1 MPFSPKSVFLPHS
14 CGVSLHWCAGC
25 VTSPAGHILFGR
37 SFTCQSTVWYEITN
51 CNHHSGLSLTKQCF
65 CDTMSVMDITKLY
78 NYHKQRQGIGME
90 NQFIRHEPC
99 FERILF
105 VLTLDR
111 KKMKER
117 ILIGEEQQIRFR
129 LNGSQN
135 AEVLCDMTRPLGT
148 FLINFERDTDRDWN
162 LYGLSPLRQ
171 ALHSNRW
178 EQPELEQAASEF
190 LWEKYLSND
199 PLKMYVAFRI
209 WNSYLLAREP
219 RDRNAA
225 CDRFMDKMS
234 SLTGVFHNE
243 TMSFDRETG
252 KPKHFQ
258 AGSLYFKG
266 APSEDTRLDLWFPD
280 NRRTEEC
287 VSAYASLYPLITYYL
302 NRLNDWGL
310 CFRRCKVCGKYF
322 LAKSQRYE
330 LCSDNCRKAQALQN
344 KREFDERARENNYD
358 LLYKNE
364 CQNWRNKINKAKRT
378 AGFPADQLEEMLTAF
393 EAFKKEA
400 LKRKKAVKEKTAS
413 PKEFTDWLYQQSN
426 IIINLSVY

>member
-1 MPFSPKSVFLPHS
+1 
-14 CGVSLHWCAGC
+14 
-25 VTSPAGHILFGR
+25 
-37 SFTCQSTVWYEITN
+37 
-51 CNHHSGLSLTKQCF
+51 
-65 CDTMSVMDITKLY
+65 
-78 NYHKQRQGIGME
+78 ME

-178 EQPELEQAASEF
+178 KQPELEQAASEF

-219 RDRNAA
+219 
-225 CDRFMDKMS
+225 FILS
-234 SLTGVFHNE
+234 SSCFYFTKKSTNF
-243 TMSFDRETG
+243 SAF
-252 KPKHFQ
+252 
-258 AGSLYFKG
+258 AGSLNLYSF
-266 APSEDTRLDLWFPD
+266 PS
-280 NRRTEEC
+280 
-287 VSAYASLYPLITYYL
+287 
-302 NRLNDWGL
+302 
-310 CFRRCKVCGKYF
+310 
-322 LAKSQRYE
+322 
-330 LCSDNCRKAQALQN
+330 
-344 KREFDERARENNYD
+344 
-358 LLYKNE
+358 
-364 CQNWRNKINKAKRT
+364 
-378 AGFPADQLEEMLTAF
+378 
-393 EAFKKEA
+393 
-400 LKRKKAVKEKTAS
+400 
-413 PKEFTDWLYQQSN
+413 
-426 IIINLSVY
+426 

>member
-1 MPFSPKSVFLPHS
+1 
-14 CGVSLHWCAGC
+14 
-25 VTSPAGHILFGR
+25 
-37 SFTCQSTVWYEITN
+37 
-51 CNHHSGLSLTKQCF
+51 
-65 CDTMSVMDITKLY
+65 
-78 NYHKQRQGIGME
+78 ME

-178 EQPELEQAASEF
+178 KQPELEQAASEF
-190 LWEKYLSND
+190 LWGKYLSND

-234 SLTGVFHNE
+234 RLTGVFQNE
-243 TMSFDRETG
+243 SMSFDRETG

-330 LCSDNCRKAQALQN
+330 LCSDKCRKAQALQN

-364 CQNWRNKINKAKRT
+364 CQNWRNKINRVKNT
-378 AGFPADQLEEMLTAF
+378 AGFPADRLEKIQSAF
-393 EAFKKEA
+393 SDFKKEA
-400 LKRKKAVKEKTAS
+400 LQRKKAVKTGTAS

-426 IIINLSVY
+426 VIVELTEY

>member
-1 MPFSPKSVFLPHS
+1 
-14 CGVSLHWCAGC
+14 
-25 VTSPAGHILFGR
+25 
-37 SFTCQSTVWYEITN
+37 
-51 CNHHSGLSLTKQCF
+51 
-65 CDTMSVMDITKLY
+65 
-78 NYHKQRQGIGME
+78 ME

-178 EQPELEQAASEF
+178 KQPELEQAASEF

-225 CDRFMDKMS
+225 CDRFMDKMIR
-234 SLTGVFHNE
+234 LTGVFQNE

-252 KPKHFQ
+252 KPKQFQ

-310 CFRRCKVCGKYF
+310 CFRR
-322 LAKSQRYE
+322 L
-330 LCSDNCRKAQALQN
+330 
-344 KREFDERARENNYD
+344 
-358 LLYKNE
+358 
-364 CQNWRNKINKAKRT
+364 
-378 AGFPADQLEEMLTAF
+378 P
-393 EAFKKEA
+393 
-400 LKRKKAVKEKTAS
+400 
-413 PKEFTDWLYQQSN
+413 
-426 IIINLSVY
+426 